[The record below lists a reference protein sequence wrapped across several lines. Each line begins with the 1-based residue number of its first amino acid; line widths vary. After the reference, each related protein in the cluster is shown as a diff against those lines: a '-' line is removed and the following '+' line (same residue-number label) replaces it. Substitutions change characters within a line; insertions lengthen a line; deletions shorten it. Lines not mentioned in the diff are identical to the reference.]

1 MLAVVAIPTIQGYQK
16 SLENTTIVQYLIFTV
31 LNHPCKPYTN
41 QNPDKY
47 EEWPDKSL
55 FKFELLHSTIMINHK
70 QLIAINFPKL
80 LNPRIF
86 ITYLIP
92 IQKLL
97 KLNNTKIK
105 NNKYKIPSTYK
116 SNHMYNPTRQH

>member
-1 MLAVVAIPTIQGYQK
+1 
-16 SLENTTIVQYLIFTV
+16 
-31 LNHPCKPYTN
+31 
-41 QNPDKY
+41 
-47 EEWPDKSL
+47 
-55 FKFELLHSTIMINHK
+55 MINHK
-70 QLIAINFPKL
+70 QLIPINFPKL

-105 NNKYKIPSTYK
+105 NNKYKIPSTY
-116 SNHMYNPTRQH
+116 